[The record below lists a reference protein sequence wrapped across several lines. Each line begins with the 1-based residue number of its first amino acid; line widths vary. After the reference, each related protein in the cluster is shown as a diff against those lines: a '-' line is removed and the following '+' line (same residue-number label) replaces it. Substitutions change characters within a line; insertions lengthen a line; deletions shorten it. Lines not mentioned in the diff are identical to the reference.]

1 MKNCST
7 LKVVPQAGSDSIVV
21 HCNIVMFWKVVYS
34 QRDFKK
40 KKKKNTHP
48 EQRVN
53 ANTTD

>member
-34 QRDFKK
+34 QRDWK
-40 KKKKNTHP
+40 KKKKNTHT